1 MKRLKHLLLLVA
13 SIMLVACGGD
23 DIPQGDDPQ
32 SDPPKDIV
40 VETLPEGVEISD
52 ETQQLN
58 NIQLEN
64 IESVDEEN
72 STLTFSSSL
81 PSDQIPQKGLIL
93 LQFSPTEEL
102 PYGFLGRVTDVNISG
117 GKIIVETDAPAL
129 DEAFD
134 VLKFD
139 YAFDLFE
146 GTRASFEKD
155 EQGNNVIKQTLDG
168 EYKVSD
174 NITIS
179 LGGSFTHATNVVI
192 SSDINNLENLDN
204 FSLKVNTTTI
214 AKDIS
219 VKVTASTENYA
230 ETNKLFN
237 VGKPITIPLNLQVI
251 GIKTDFQV
259 KLEVAIQGEAS
270 LGYSTSFV
278 NTTSCYMRHSKE
290 WGYQNT
296 TPTGSSTSD
305 NIVDHKVN
313 FSLDG
318 KFSLALVP
326 AVEFKLFGRDELKIT
341 ADPKAGFGLE
351 GELDIELGKPEIDG
365 NELYNTFKDTSINL
379 SAFVGLDVNIH
390 YGILKKYIKEPK
402 STIPI
407 FTWNIYERD
416 VYLFPEFK
424 EQSLNISDD
433 KADCTTTLGR
443 DLLFNSGVGIAQ
455 YYEDKMVDHSTPLPY
470 FLEEGFSNPIAK
482 SFTHQD
488 DYTYWTYVKW
498 GDNYIKCEPVLSSII
513 GTWKCITS
521 TGYEICNGE
530 KDEWELTH
538 DNPNEYFGFTFD
550 FDGIGNYFEYHDGR
564 MCNEGNFSWQF
575 FGTNLI
581 IKRHDSSSA
590 YKVEKLTSKQLVL
603 IWDWKSSDGLVKEYA
618 RVVYTRI
625 K

>member
-1 MKRLKHLLLLVA
+1 
-13 SIMLVACGGD
+13 MLVACGGD
-23 DIPQGDDPQ
+23 DIPQDDDPQ

-40 VETLPEGVEISD
+40 VETLPEGVKISD

-64 IESVDEEN
+64 IESIDEEN
-72 STLTFSSSL
+72 STITFSSSL
-81 PSDQIPQKGLIL
+81 PSDQIPQKGQIL

-102 PYGFLGRVTDVNISG
+102 PYGFLGRVTDVKTSG
-117 GKIIVETDAPAL
+117 GKIIVDTDAPAL

-146 GTRASFEKD
+146 GTRVSFEKD
-155 EQGNNVIKQTLDG
+155 EQGNNAIKQKLDG
-168 EYKVSD
+168 EYKIND

-179 LGGSFTHATNVVI
+179 LGGSFTHATKVVL
-192 SSDINNLENLDN
+192 SSDINNPENLDN
-204 FSLKVNTTTI
+204 FNLKVNTTTI

-219 VKVTASTENYA
+219 VKITASTENYA
-230 ETNKLFN
+230 ETNELFN
-237 VGKPITIPLNLQVI
+237 VGRPITIPLNLQAI

-278 NTTSCYMRHSKE
+278 NTTSCYISHSNE
-290 WGYQNT
+290 WSAQNNA
-296 TPTGSSTSD
+296 PNENSTSE
-305 NIVDHKVN
+305 NIADHKVN
-313 FSLDG
+313 FSLNG
-318 KFSLALVP
+318 KVSLALVP

-390 YGILKKYIKEPK
+390 YGIFKKYMKEQESK
-402 STIPI
+402 SKITIPI

-416 VYLFPEFK
+416 IYLFPEFK
-424 EQSLNISDD
+424 DQSLNISDD

-470 FLEEGFSNPIAK
+470 LLEEGFSNPIAK

-498 GDNYIKCEPVLSSII
+498 GDNYIKCRKIVHSIVGSWECIYEMSDGQGYDREI
-513 GTWKCITS
+513 GESW
-521 TGYEICNGE
+521 
-530 KDEWELTH
+530 
-538 DNPNEYFGFTFD
+538 GFTFLENGVWYEWD
-550 FDGIGNYFEYHDGR
+550 SYDGGYWEDSEAKYEIDGDVITVR
-564 MCNEGNFSWQF
+564 WSDGDIYKEKIKSLKDDI
-575 FGTNLI
+575 LI
-581 IKRHDSSSA
+581 IDSGDTFKRLPNIIIPKND
-590 YKVEKLTSKQLVL
+590 
-603 IWDWKSSDGLVKEYA
+603 
-618 RVVYTRI
+618 
-625 K
+625 